1 MSTLEL
7 REQLINKIKV
17 TTDDDVLEGMLKLL
31 EFESNRIEVYKFND
45 EQKNAI
51 SMARE
56 QYARGEY
63 YTEEEA
69 DKITEKWLNA

>member
-7 REQLINKIKV
+7 QKQLISKIQV
-17 TTDDDVLEGMLKLL
+17 TNDDDILEGMLKLL
-31 EFESNRIEVYKFND
+31 EFESHRAEIYKLND
-45 EQKNAI
+45 EQKEAI
-51 SMARE
+51 RIAQE

-69 DKITEKWLNA
+69 DKITEKWLKG